1 MYFIEEEYILYL
13 SKNLVFS
20 IFVCQICGKSLNIIK
35 EGKMRKIVMLSLFL
49 SCLVTAVYSQEV
61 SEKEGRKVLEQ
72 IRREI
77 EAEEKAKQKA
87 SKDAE
92 KAKEVEEK
100 ARIAAEKAEEKKGKK
115 IIEDIR
121 RDMNESLEEKVFR
134 SENNPEARMAA
145 AGEAFKIGKERMVFL
160 KAEEEEIMKLEEVLG
175 IEPDENKAFLSQ
187 KFDEVND
194 KFNSNNNEVE
204 LLLLENEKLKEY
216 LSRLDRMEQKVKVGN

>member
-134 SENNPEARMAA
+134 SENTPEGRIAA
-145 AGEAFKIGKERMVFL
+145 AGAAFEIGRERMAFL
-160 KAEEEEIMKLEEVLG
+160 KMEEEEIMKLEEVLG
-175 IEPDENKAFLSQ
+175 MEADENRVFLSQ
-187 KFDEVND
+187 KFDEVYD
-194 KFNSNNNEVE
+194 KFKTNNNEIE
-204 LLLLENEKLKEY
+204 LLLLENEKLNEY
-216 LSRLDRMEQKVKVGN
+216 LSRLDKMEQKVRAGN

>member
-1 MYFIEEEYILYL
+1 
-13 SKNLVFS
+13 
-20 IFVCQICGKSLNIIK
+20 
-35 EGKMRKIVMLSLFL
+35 MRKIVMLSLFL

-134 SENNPEARMAA
+134 SENTPEGRIAA
-145 AGEAFKIGKERMVFL
+145 AGSAFEIGRERMAFL
-160 KAEEEEIMKLEEVLG
+160 KMEEEEIMKLEEVLG
-175 IEPDENKAFLSQ
+175 METDENRVFLSQ
-187 KFDEVND
+187 KFDEVYD
-194 KFNSNNNEVE
+194 KFKTNNNEIE
-204 LLLLENEKLKEY
+204 LLLLENEKLNEY
-216 LSRLDRMEQKVKVGN
+216 LSRLDKMEQKVRAGN

>member
-134 SENNPEARMAA
+134 SENTPEGRIAA
-145 AGEAFKIGKERMVFL
+145 AGAAFEIGRERMAFL
-160 KAEEEEIMKLEEVLG
+160 KMEEEEIMKLEEVLG
-175 IEPDENKAFLSQ
+175 MEADENRVFLSQ
-187 KFDEVND
+187 KFDEVYD
-194 KFNSNNNEVE
+194 KFKTNNNEIE
-204 LLLLENEKLKEY
+204 LLLLENEKLNEY
-216 LSRLDRMEQKVKVGN
+216 LSRLDRMEQKVKAGN